1 MTTFRCTSEQSV
13 VSLLFLTAPYKNK
26 RHVSRK
32 TYHLKPSC
40 LQWHQDTF
48 VTIRTL
54 SHRKSSCL
62 CNRRVVHVMPSIFC
76 SGETDGCTSDT
87 NFNPATFGVLQ
98 TNDGRIKSPT
108 LELRDIFMGDLSS
121 KYFISCQ
128 NLFCSLILRCA
139 TMLCQRPIFKASLA
153 GRALASW
160 EAPNNGIIFDEVLRV
175 DRPFLPLHKHRL
187 KCVQLCMMPPSVF
200 LFTLIIAGDN
210 EVLM

>member
-1 MTTFRCTSEQSV
+1 MSCRTFSAAAKLMAAHLTLTLILQ
-13 VSLLFLTAPYKNK
+13 LLG
-26 RHVSRK
+26 
-32 TYHLKPSC
+32 
-40 LQWHQDTF
+40 
-48 VTIRTL
+48 
-54 SHRKSSCL
+54 
-62 CNRRVVHVMPSIFC
+62 FC
-76 SGETDGCTSDT
+76 R
-87 NFNPATFGVLQ
+87 Q
-98 TNDGRIKSPT
+98 TMAELKSPM
-108 LELRDIFMGDLSS
+108 LGLRDIFMGDLSS